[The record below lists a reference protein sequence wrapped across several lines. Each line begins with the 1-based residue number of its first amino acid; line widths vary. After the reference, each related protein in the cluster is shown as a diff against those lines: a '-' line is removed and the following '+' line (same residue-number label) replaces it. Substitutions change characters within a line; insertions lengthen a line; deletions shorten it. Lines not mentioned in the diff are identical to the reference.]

1 MDIQQL
7 IETDKSLLLTL
18 NDNDSLLWD
27 GVMWIATD
35 TKTWIPAIVVLL
47 YVIFKNNKFSQGL
60 AVLLMIAVAVT
71 LADQIA
77 SGFCKPYFARPRP
90 TQDAEIM
97 YLVNV
102 VNGYRGGAYGF
113 MSSHAANT
121 FVVATFVSL
130 LIRSLPFSVMM
141 YVWAAIPTFSR
152 IYLGVHYP
160 GDILFGAAEG
170 YIVGILVY
178 MLYRFLQK
186 KFFARP
192 QYISTQYTSTG
203 YAKGD
208 VTLLYTILLL
218 TYFYALIAGMIVTR
232 TLNL

>member
-77 SGFCKPYFARPRP
+77 SGFCKP
-90 TQDAEIM
+90 
-97 YLVNV
+97 
-102 VNGYRGGAYGF
+102 
-113 MSSHAANT
+113 
-121 FVVATFVSL
+121 
-130 LIRSLPFSVMM
+130 
-141 YVWAAIPTFSR
+141 
-152 IYLGVHYP
+152 
-160 GDILFGAAEG
+160 
-170 YIVGILVY
+170 
-178 MLYRFLQK
+178 
-186 KFFARP
+186 
-192 QYISTQYTSTG
+192 
-203 YAKGD
+203 
-208 VTLLYTILLL
+208 
-218 TYFYALIAGMIVTR
+218 
-232 TLNL
+232 